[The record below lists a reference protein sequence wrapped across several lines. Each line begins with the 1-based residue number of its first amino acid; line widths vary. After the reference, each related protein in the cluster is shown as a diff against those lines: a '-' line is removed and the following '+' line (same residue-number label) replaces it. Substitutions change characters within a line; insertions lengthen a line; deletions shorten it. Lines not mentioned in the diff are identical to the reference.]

1 MKFQNQT
8 SMSEDFR
15 IWSDEEIENNK
26 ATAACAEAVKQVLH
40 DNEIEF
46 DTIDYDVFNMPGEL
60 EITGLA
66 DLDKR
71 GGYIAELIADET
83 GFRSH
88 VSDGCLVVDITE
100 EYEDAD
106 GDVHYRVCRDY
117 LEEEDLDESTKRD
130 NKCVI
135 CGKEIEGYGNNAEPV
150 KKGKCC
156 DECNMTV
163 VLPARIKN
171 LKEDYDFD
179 FIADMSREE
188 LEKEI
193 DSIYDEANR
202 NHNSD
207 IIAIVEDPELFNED
221 DSTDEGYFEG
231 VPTDRLKKVLIVLL
245 KIKNGQTISHD
256 ELKSLTEDK
265 KKEKSLGAFVKL
277 NAGDPEKNAEIFNK
291 NTTINTIGSEGAGE
305 GMAEALEEETLSD
318 LNDKIVVLGPEY
330 RGADY
335 PPFEVTA
342 INEREIPDNM
352 RFKMWNNE
360 VAGENLIRFDWVTQ
374 EEFSDKDVKV
384 FLKEFTRALKDLAD
398 HEEYDK
404 PFNVDLEIVSRDG
417 KEYGY
422 YKGTIQIPDE
432 TIIEE
437 LLREKL
443 IDIRENLLTI
453 DFENDT
459 DLLSMYDSINIA
471 KDVKLEIARLIDQG
485 RVEELKALIERL
497 YSEATEPYDFEDQ
510 VDIDESI
517 ATKAGKRKIKSDRR

>member
-15 IWSDEEIENNK
+15 IWGDEEIENNK
-26 ATAACAEAVKQVLH
+26 ATAACAEAVRQVLFNH
-40 DNEIEF
+40 DIEF
-46 DTIDYDVFNMPGEL
+46 DKVEYDVFDLPGEL

-71 GGYIAELIADET
+71 GDYVAELIADET
-83 GFRSH
+83 GFTSEIE
-88 VSDGCLVVDITE
+88 DGVLVVDITE
-100 EYEDAD
+100 EYEDED
-106 GDVHYRVCRDY
+106 SDVRYRVCRNY

-156 DECNMTV
+156 DECNRTV
-163 VLPARIKN
+163 VLPARIKD
-171 LKEDYDFD
+171 LKED
-179 FIADMSREE
+179 
-188 LEKEI
+188 
-193 DSIYDEANR
+193 
-202 NHNSD
+202 
-207 IIAIVEDPELFNED
+207 
-221 DSTDEGYFEG
+221 
-231 VPTDRLKKVLIVLL
+231 
-245 KIKNGQTISHD
+245 
-256 ELKSLTEDK
+256 TEDK